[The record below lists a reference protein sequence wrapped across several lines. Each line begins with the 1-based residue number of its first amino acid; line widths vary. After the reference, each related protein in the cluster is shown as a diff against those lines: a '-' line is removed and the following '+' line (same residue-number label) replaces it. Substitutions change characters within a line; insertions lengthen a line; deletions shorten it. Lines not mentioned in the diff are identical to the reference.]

1 MLRAIISQ
9 QVSRP
14 NLLMAE
20 PEPPE
25 SISARKLVLETA
37 KFNVLTAY
45 SGREAMQLLEAFPNL
60 SALIV
65 HSGLQDVA
73 CEELIR
79 TAKKRRSEMPVVLL
93 ATHHGIGDN
102 GADYRIT
109 SHSPEELLGLLRRLF
124 GDPRQ
129 VA

>member
-1 MLRAIISQ
+1 MGIISP

-37 KFNVLTAY
+37 KYNVLTAY
-45 SGREAMQLLEAFPNL
+45 SGREAITLLNAFPNL
-60 SALIV
+60 SAFIV
-65 HSGLQDVA
+65 HSGLQDA
-73 CEELIR
+73 PHGELIR
-79 TAKKRRSEMPVVLL
+79 KAKERNARMPVILL
-93 ATHHGIGDN
+93 ATHHGVGED

-109 SHSPEELLGLLRRLF
+109 SHSPEELLQLLRNLF